1 MAPFGCFILLLVA
14 GLVFLFTIQ
23 IPNFVVV
30 GSKFPIA
37 LCLNLLVILSE
48 IIVGIILMEK
58 CNLYVLV
65 NLSLFCSGT
74 VCLVPNPK
82 LSVVPNNFVQLLLFS
97 NSKLVAGF
105 SLVLSGPN
113 CIPFLLFSTKFYLL
127 VVFPALLFHYGSVCT
142 HS

>member
-23 IPNFVVV
+23 IPNCVVVGSKFPIIVYNLLFVYLVVLAGLVFLCTIQIPNCVVV

-48 IIVGIILMEK
+48 ISVGIILMEK

-65 NLSLFCSGT
+65 ISVLLWHCLFG
-74 VCLVPNPK
+74 
-82 LSVVPNNFVQLLLFS
+82 
-97 NSKLVAGF
+97 SKSQIICCA
-105 SLVLSGPN
+105 
-113 CIPFLLFSTKFYLL
+113 K
-127 VVFPALLFHYGSVCT
+127 
-142 HS
+142 